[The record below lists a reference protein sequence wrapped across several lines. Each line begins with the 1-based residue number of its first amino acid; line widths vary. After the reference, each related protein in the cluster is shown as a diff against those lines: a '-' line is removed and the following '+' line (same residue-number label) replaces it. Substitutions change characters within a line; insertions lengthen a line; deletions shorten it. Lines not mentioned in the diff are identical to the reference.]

1 VNDEFGKLSPATLK
15 ANLMRASLFLT
26 AFELLQLE
34 LVEKVQTF
42 YAITFDENARGI
54 ASDSYRE
61 EVLSL
66 APPDVHPNTL
76 RFHASC
82 AWWVKDGTL
91 TAANVAEIKAIKKH
105 RDRIAHELP
114 KILIDPAFS
123 VDWRLFSRLCHFI
136 TVLGRFWGRVT
147 IDSLEEYDGREMPH
161 AAIESGPMLLVTYI
175 EQLLNEGASLGG
187 HDAGSH

>member
-1 VNDEFGKLSPATLK
+1 MDEELGKLSPASLK
-15 ANLMRASLFLT
+15 ANLMRTSLFVT
-26 AFELLQLE
+26 SFELLQLE

-42 YAITFDENARGI
+42 YATTFDENARGI
-54 ASDSYRE
+54 ASDAYRK

-82 AWWVKDGTL
+82 SWWVKDGTL
-91 TAANVAEIKAIKKH
+91 TASDIKEIRAIKKH
-105 RDRIAHELP
+105 RDLIAHELP

-123 VDWRLFSRLCHFI
+123 VDWQLFSRLRHFV

-147 IDSLEEYDGREMPH
+147 IDSLEEYDGREVSH
-161 AAIESGPMLLVTYI
+161 ATIQSGPMLLIAYI
-175 EQLLNEGASLGG
+175 EQLVNE
-187 HDAGSH
+187 DA